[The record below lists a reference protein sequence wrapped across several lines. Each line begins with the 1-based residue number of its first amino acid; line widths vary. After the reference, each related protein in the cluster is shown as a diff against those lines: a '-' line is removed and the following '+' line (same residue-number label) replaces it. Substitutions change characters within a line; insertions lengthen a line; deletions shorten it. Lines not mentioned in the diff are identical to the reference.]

1 VTSLDQ
7 FSKILSLLVDMPY
20 TSFCRHSVVTLALET
35 SSFQRGR
42 IPILSAENS
51 KSVSTL
57 KSQSASQKSCYRAL
71 CGNKVVDLMTDFDNS
86 KVLSA

>member
-1 VTSLDQ
+1 VSQKKTRHLIFYHNCDKSRPI
-7 FSKILSLLVDMPY
+7 FKILSLLVDMPY

-57 KSQSASQKSCYRAL
+57 KSQSASQKSCYCAL
-71 CGNKVVDLMTDFDNS
+71 CG
-86 KVLSA
+86 